1 MANIEAFLI
10 AAKNAGFHSDIIYN
24 DKNESAP
31 CYNFI
36 EEWNNNGKFNDD
48 YKEINAYFDYKQ
60 YYNER
65 FVAKIIINDK
75 QKHCISMAIQTY
87 QYGLGIVKNV
97 TVERFIKT
105 LKKYKSFCESNGGK
119 RSTYLM
125 NTILGLGNFFTVD
138 DYEDEEDQIEEDEE
152 DQIEEDEVE
161 EDEVEVEKKCD
172 QGEYDQDET
181 YEVIFEK
188 ILNENRNK
196 DKKILEIKHIEEN
209 NFVDNGGYAI
219 ADNDYDADDNDYDK
233 YIVGIE
239 YVEYEENIATVHT
252 NIHKTRTGSN
262 HATNKIVNTKIK
274 KIEFRNTLIKID

>member
-138 DYEDEEDQIEEDEE
+138 DYEDDYEDDQIEEVDQDEVDQIEEDQIEEN
-152 DQIEEDEVE
+152 QI
-161 EDEVEVEKKCD
+161 EVEKKCD
-172 QGEYDQDET
+172 QGEDDQDET

-196 DKKILEIKHIEEN
+196 DKK
-209 NFVDNGGYAI
+209 
-219 ADNDYDADDNDYDK
+219 
-233 YIVGIE
+233 
-239 YVEYEENIATVHT
+239 NIR
-252 NIHKTRTGSN
+252 NKTYRR
-262 HATNKIVNTKIK
+262 K
-274 KIEFRNTLIKID
+274 